1 MYKTTGGATE
11 ENAKILPRTARIRY
25 LWRISTIFVAIY
37 LCVNMNGKTLVYA
50 QRHCEDDYYGVM
62 SDQSSGIWIGLSIGA
77 EMVQATAI
85 LSASFTRSEKR

>member
-1 MYKTTGGATE
+1 MHSDT
-11 ENAKILPRTARIRY
+11 
-25 LWRISTIFVAIY
+25 
-37 LCVNMNGKTLVYA
+37 
-50 QRHCEDDYYGVM
+50 EDDYYGVM